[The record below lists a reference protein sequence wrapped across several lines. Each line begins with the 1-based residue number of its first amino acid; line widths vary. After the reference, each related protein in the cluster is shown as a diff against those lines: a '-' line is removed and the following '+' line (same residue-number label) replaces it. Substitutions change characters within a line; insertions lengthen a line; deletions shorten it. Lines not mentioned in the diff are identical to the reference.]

1 MIVQWERETEQFQDR
16 GNNNGYHLP
25 CWSSNDTAKQ
35 MAPSEERE
43 CHNRN
48 GHVSAETSVQ
58 SQTQLAP
65 NDDILCHSAA
75 IAKGG
80 TMTRSP
86 LSGMG

>member
-1 MIVQWERETEQFQDR
+1 MIVQWERETEQDR
-16 GNNNGYHLP
+16 GNNGYHLP
-25 CWSSNDTAKQ
+25 SWSSNDTAKQ

-43 CHNRN
+43 CHNKN

-58 SQTQLAP
+58 SP

-80 TMTRSP
+80 TMTITPQRHG
-86 LSGMG
+86 LALQ